1 MNEYL
6 AQTEGDVGSSP
17 TRSTVFFCLTF
28 NLVCMK
34 QMMFVFA
41 AVALMASCGTGATS
55 EATQSDSTVQ
65 VVDTVSVVDTLA
77 VEEVVVD

>member
-17 TRSTVFFCLTF
+17 TRSTVFCLTF
-28 NLVCMK
+28 KLICMK

-55 EATQSDSTVQ
+55 EETQSDSTVQ

-77 VEEVVVD
+77 VEEVSVD